1 MSHVSTVSLSH
12 FSSVA
17 PVLPMTYLAYDL
29 YSLFSFNRPTLP
41 PTYNLHV
48 TCLHC
53 SIVLT
58 PPHAQV
64 SRGCRWADQ
73 VPECSTNS
81 VVVGDQL
88 KDHTIQSCDQI
99 ILSYYHTIYT
109 LAHWSKDPCLKPL
122 SCTKYCRQDNDM
134 PTLAYNHI

>member
-1 MSHVSTVSLSH
+1 MTRYIQCVLVQKLIVSHVSTVSLSH

-58 PPHAQV
+58 PVSCSGVPWLQV
-64 SRGCRWADQ
+64 GGPGA
-73 VPECSTNS
+73 
-81 VVVGDQL
+81 
-88 KDHTIQSCDQI
+88 
-99 ILSYYHTIYT
+99 
-109 LAHWSKDPCLKPL
+109 
-122 SCTKYCRQDNDM
+122 
-134 PTLAYNHI
+134 